1 MKFSDWLWELID
13 NSAYVMTIA
22 ACLLISF
29 ACMSVPYLQY
39 RTLQEI
45 HRIAIS
51 VRCCHASAPLVAKP

>member
-1 MKFSDWLWELID
+1 MRLSDWLWEFID
-13 NSAYVMTIA
+13 NAAYVMTIA

-29 ACMSVPYLQY
+29 ACVAVPYLQY

-51 VRCCHASAPLVAKP
+51 DRCCGSSAPLAAKP